1 MSCTVDELMVAVACS
16 LSNVDFAVMAKRE
29 VGLLWNDTK
38 QEPYTL
44 IINENLSAIRAWRC
58 IQVMRKLNTYIKNVS
73 KQSTGRKRLCIIHS
87 NRFVLHVIL
96 SSMTLN
102 LEDENQD
109 FSKYLEQTLDLD
121 IKRIEEKLFNLV
133 EKKYKSSLIHQVFR
147 NYTKCRDLQN
157 LILK

>member
-1 MSCTVDELMVAVACS
+1 MH
-16 LSNVDFAVMAKRE
+16 
-29 VGLLWNDTK
+29 
-38 QEPYTL
+38 
-44 IINENLSAIRAWRC
+44 
-58 IQVMRKLNTYIKNVS
+58 NT
-73 KQSTGRKRLCIIHS
+73 S

-96 SSMTLN
+96 SSIVLN

-121 IKRIEEKLFNLV
+121 IKRIEKKLFNLV